1 MLRLVITISRSDS
14 KYIQGVDLLE
24 EDTISSVAFHVS
36 FDLVLH
42 FFSC

>member
-1 MLRLVITISRSDS
+1 MLRLVITISRSE
-14 KYIQGVDLLE
+14 YIQGVDLLE

-36 FDLVLH
+36 FDLVLD